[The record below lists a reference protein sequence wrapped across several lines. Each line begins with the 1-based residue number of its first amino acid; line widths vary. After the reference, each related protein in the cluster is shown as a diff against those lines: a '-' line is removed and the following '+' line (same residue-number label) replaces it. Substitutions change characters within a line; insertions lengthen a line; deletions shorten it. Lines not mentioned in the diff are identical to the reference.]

1 MKKEIME
8 LLNKEEGNLKIKKLF
23 ILTRS
28 TKNAGNLEDDILNIS
43 FDSEFGKL
51 NNIHHIKSRDF
62 EGIKQEILD
71 FMNDRMDAY
80 KDLVIS
86 EFINGKI

>member
-62 EGIKQEILD
+62 EEILD

>member
-8 LLNKEEGNLKIKKLF
+8 LLNKEEGSLKIKKLF

-43 FDSEFGKL
+43 LE
-51 NNIHHIKSRDF
+51 N
-62 EGIKQEILD
+62 
-71 FMNDRMDAY
+71 
-80 KDLVIS
+80 
-86 EFINGKI
+86 